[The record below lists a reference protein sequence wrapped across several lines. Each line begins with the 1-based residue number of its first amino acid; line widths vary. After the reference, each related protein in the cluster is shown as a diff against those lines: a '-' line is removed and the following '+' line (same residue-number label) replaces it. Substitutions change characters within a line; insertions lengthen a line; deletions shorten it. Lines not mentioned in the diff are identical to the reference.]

1 MTYTIKKDKESVS
14 GIYFNQIGDHSNLSL
29 ERQAELFAELD
40 VLAAW
45 RLDLPAGAAFDPPA
59 ECMSIIEEI
68 AAHLYKLV
76 IRMAKRYTGHGVP
89 LEDLIQEGNIALLKA
104 IWKFDQSRG
113 LRMTT
118 YATWWIRQ
126 AISRAV
132 ADQGRTIRVPVHMND
147 MMIKISRA
155 ATDLM
160 AQTGRDLTSAE
171 IATKVG
177 LPEKKVQ
184 EISRFHDISNP
195 SSLDEVLEAD
205 YDPRDGHNFLSGAD
219 EPPVSYKAEQ
229 RDMTESIAGIL
240 SDLSAR
246 EECVIYMRFGLNGS
260 KGQTY
265 TLEEIGQKLDLT
277 RERIRQIEKEAL
289 KKLRHPRNSRRLR
302 DYA

>member
-1 MTYTIKKDKESVS
+1 MTYIKKDRESVS
-14 GIYFNQIGDHSNLSL
+14 GIYFDQIGNHSNLSP
-29 ERQAELFAELD
+29 EGQAELFAELD

-45 RLDLPAGAAFDPPA
+45 RLDLPHGAAFDLPA
-59 ECMSIIEEI
+59 ECMPILEEI

-76 IRMAKRYTGHGVP
+76 IGMAGRYTGYGVP
-89 LEDLIQEGNIALLKA
+89 LDDLIQEGNIALLKA

-160 AQTGRDLTSAE
+160 AQTGRDPTLTE
-171 IATKVG
+171 IATKMG

-184 EISRFHDISNP
+184 EILRFHGISNP
-195 SSLDEVLEAD
+195 SSLDDVLEAD
-205 YDPRDGHNFLSGAD
+205 YDPRDGYNFLSDAAT
-219 EPPVSYKAEQ
+219 PPVSHEAEQ
-229 RDMTESIAGIL
+229 REIIESIADAL
-240 SDLSAR
+240 SSLDAR
-246 EECVIYMRFGLNGS
+246 EERIIEMRFGLNGHG
-260 KGQTY
+260 GQIY
-265 TLEEIGQKLDLT
+265 TLEEIGQRLGLT
-277 RERIRQIEKEAL
+277 RERIRQVEKEAL
-289 KKLRHPRNSRRLR
+289 KKLRHPMRSRRLR